1 MIACLSSHTST
12 TSIHRLA
19 LSLTQTGETKISD
32 LTLPS
37 DYKFPS
43 PDQHP
48 GLIALKKLV
57 PAYKACS
64 RPHTMYT
71 RNYVYKQHS
80 PQKCQRLVSKLHNN
94 LTYVICRVSAS
105 MYLFARAIKNIF
117 FLPGSLTFPRASSDI
132 SVRKCAIIGKVHG
145 QLPGANCKSRLPL
158 PRKFCLERP

>member
-1 MIACLSSHTST
+1 MIARLSSRTST
-12 TSIHRLA
+12 TSIHCLA

-64 RPHTMYT
+64 RAHTKYT
-71 RNYVYKQHS
+71 RNYVYKQH
-80 PQKCQRLVSKLHNN
+80 PNRN
-94 LTYVICRVSAS
+94 VSA
-105 MYLFARAIKNIF
+105 
-117 FLPGSLTFPRASSDI
+117 
-132 SVRKCAIIGKVHG
+132 
-145 QLPGANCKSRLPL
+145 
-158 PRKFCLERP
+158 